1 MSTNTVASAIPQG
14 PDAVYA
20 QSLAEGVWRVQ
31 RCTAC
36 KLPIFYPRTA
46 CTHCGSLD
54 YTWFEPNPLGVVH
67 STTVMRRP
75 APAGGDLHLCL
86 IDLDDGFRMMSRVD
100 GVAPASVAIDDRVEA
115 FIGERDGTPLV
126 LFRKTGA
133 SA

>member
-1 MSTNTVASAIPQG
+1 MRTNTVASTASQG

-36 KLPIFYPRTA
+36 KLPIFFPRTA

-54 YTWFEPNPLGVVH
+54 YSWFEPSPLGTVH

-75 APAGGDLHLCL
+75 AQAGGDLQLCL
-86 IDLDDGFRMMSRVD
+86 VDLDDGFRMMSRVD
-100 GVAPASVAIDDRVEA
+100 GVAPATVAIDDRVEA
-115 FIGERDGTPLV
+115 FIGERDGAPLV